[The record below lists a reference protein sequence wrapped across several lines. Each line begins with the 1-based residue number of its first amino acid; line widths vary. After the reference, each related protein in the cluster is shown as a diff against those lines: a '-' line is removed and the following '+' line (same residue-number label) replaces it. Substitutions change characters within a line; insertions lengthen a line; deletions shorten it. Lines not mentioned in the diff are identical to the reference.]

1 MQKLVQTES
10 LDLPATR
17 SAPRSQRSSSISNDR
32 ASLSVASL
40 PCPPAVNPDPAYIAP
55 SSASQIVTGVLD
67 EEGEDGT
74 FDSGSMNALVTPN
87 ALTLVNSFLDQLLY
101 SILAI
106 SRSTNLASLKP
117 AINEVLKPRL
127 AREAIASADA
137 ELGDFLN
144 KQDYDE
150 LSAFQQG
157 FEPRGNWDLN
167 LVWRRTRLRCMVYT
181 RLGDY
186 EEEDEDIWIQ
196 RENVGHTFDG
206 RNRLSRDL
214 GVVSPSSA
222 IFLTSI
228 VEFIAEEVLRLSG
241 RAAFARVELR
251 RRLEKPGL
259 AKALDERLSVEVI
272 DIEKLAVNT
281 TFGRLWRSWKKKVRS
296 PSVTSQRPSSREL
309 LLRPASS
316 LSSSEPRSRKASV
329 GENGALMPDPLVV
342 RSRPTTAD
350 REKISEAAAMPLPL
364 SRDGASHID
373 DPDGSTLAVRS
384 DRKERPHSMTIASN
398 PTSSSGQTD
407 AGRAA
412 DTLKDRPRWLEHNR
426 SSSLPHLA
434 MRLFPSSDS
443 SSPSITS
450 RPSVYNSNL
459 AAVSTMYDGVIDRE
473 EHTRRV
479 GEHPAAEQPG
489 LTAQDLTPQ
498 EKEMQDLDDGLDSL
512 AEASNGCRPVDEQ
525 PSPYSAQR
533 SPTIPSNNVHLP
545 SRIENRLDSKRMQ
558 GHTKGDAFLEKHETS
573 IVESAPSRGYGN
585 NNLGSQDVPGGKA
598 LDFNDKEDYDDVPN
612 LFKRG
617 LAYSPDVDSDRATSP
632 SEPTNRSEAYSNTVP
647 HAFPTF
653 AQSKLPAKVS
663 DIRKQLPPVSTGVE
677 RAAVQRLSL
686 SPGGTIDSPV
696 GRTSTSS
703 SRELRALHTS
713 GSSASQKAARL
724 KGLVGR
730 ESSDTNR
737 QFALSRTSSEGS
749 SVAIRTPK
757 VEAQQSF
764 EKLMKSDET
773 IQYTLT
779 PRSVRE
785 MDGQSPDSA
794 QFPHSRTDVADPAD
808 FIRTSG
814 PPSAE
819 TSRPQRS
826 RSIVS
831 LKAFDGLR
839 SNLASKPTSPPIL
852 EKPMSPTQ
860 RSRPVPAKS
869 PGAPRGAQLP
879 KETTRDFADFIRSTG
894 PEEETGSI
902 QRDGAASSLA
912 STMKPKI
919 STEPEEQP
927 GTGQR
932 DEAAPSLASTS
943 RPNRAMAPSQRSASG
958 SSAGRKI
965 TKQNPSLSK
974 SPPPAANNSPAK
986 RRAPKLQAREATY
999 EPTHNEDLL
1008 DFLKQGPA
1016 DDRHNQK
1023 RPTPGPVASVV
1034 PQNPRVV
1041 TNVRPRESELTRS
1054 SFASTQDS
1062 SYANQSVQSE
1072 SSRTGLLDSP
1082 RAQNSRSPPLP
1093 QAPFADPPNSARKHR
1108 HVKDPY
1114 AIETDSEGE
1123 DDATTGKPNGQPE
1136 SLIDFLNSTR
1146 PSDTNPRI
1154 PSAFDD
1160 MPSPPGRSIR
1170 SNATLK
1176 NISNQPTTRAAAT
1189 PGIRSAAQAPTPKSQ
1204 KPVRGRPTNQPPPQ
1218 LPPFNSGD
1226 ISPHLSTTQSTTTG
1240 TNGTVPTANYP
1251 LYTQE
1256 VRTRPI
1262 KAAGVARAERE
1273 PQRGMGDLA
1282 DFLRNSEPPTQL
1294 PEEFQ
1299 GKPKMGEAVEGKDA
1313 PHGLWGKLKGR
1324 RKGVK

>member
-1 MQKLVQTES
+1 MQTLAKTES

-17 SAPRSQRSSSISNDR
+17 PAPRSQRSSSISNDR

-40 PCPPAVNPDPAYIAP
+40 PCPPPVNPEPAYIAP
-55 SSASQIVTGVLD
+55 SSASQIVTGILD

-74 FDSGSMNALVTPN
+74 FSSGFMNALVAPN

-106 SRSTNLASLKP
+106 SRSTALASLRP
-117 AINEVLKPRL
+117 AIHEVLKPRL

-137 ELGDFLN
+137 ELGDFLVE
-144 KQDYDE
+144 QDYDE
-150 LSAFQQG
+150 LSAFQHG
-157 FEPRGNWDLN
+157 LEPRGNWDLN
-167 LVWRRTRLRCMVYT
+167 LIWRRTRLRCMVYT

-186 EEEDEDIWIQ
+186 EEEDEDIWIE
-196 RENVGHTFDG
+196 RENAGHNFDG

-251 RRLEKPGL
+251 RRLEKSGP
-259 AKALDERLSVEVI
+259 AKAHDERLSVEVI
-272 DIEKLAVNT
+272 DVEKLAVNT

-296 PSVTSQRPSSREL
+296 PSTTSQRPSSREL

-350 REKISEAAAMPLPL
+350 REKISEAPAMPLPL
-364 SRDGASHID
+364 SRDDAHHMD
-373 DPDGSTLAVRS
+373 DPDASTLVTRS
-384 DRKERPHSMTIASN
+384 ERKGRPHSMTIASD
-398 PTSSSGQTD
+398 PTNSSSQTD

-412 DTLKDRPRWLEHNR
+412 DILKGRPKRLEHNR
-426 SSSLPHLA
+426 SSSLPPLA
-434 MRLFPSSDS
+434 SRLFPSSQS
-443 SSPSITS
+443 SFLSTPSASSI
-450 RPSVYNSNL
+450 YNSYP
-459 AAVSTMYDGVIDRE
+459 AAVSSMYDGVIDRE
-473 EHTRRV
+473 ERTKRV
-479 GEHPAAEQPG
+479 GEHPAAEQPD
-489 LTAQDLTPQ
+489 LTTQDLTPQ

-512 AEASNGCRPVDEQ
+512 GKASNAGWPVDEQ
-525 PSPYSAQR
+525 ASRHPAER
-533 SPTIPSNNVHLP
+533 NPTIASNNENLP
-545 SRIENRLDSKRMQ
+545 SRVKNRLDTKWVQ
-558 GHTKGDAFLEKHETS
+558 GYTKGDAFLEKHGTP

-585 NNLGSQDVPGGKA
+585 INVGSQDVPGTKA
-598 LDFNDKEDYDDVPN
+598 PDFNDREEYDDVPDV
-612 LFKRG
+612 FRRG
-617 LAYSPDVDSDRATSP
+617 LAYSRDVKFEGATP
-632 SEPTNRSEAYSNTVP
+632 GSEQTGRSEAYSHTVP
-647 HAFPTF
+647 DGLPTF
-653 AQSKLPAKVS
+653 AQSKLPARVS
-663 DIRKQLPPVSTGVE
+663 DIRKQLPPVSTGIE
-677 RAAVQRLSL
+677 RAAVQRVSL
-686 SPGGTIDSPV
+686 SPGAIIDSPG

-713 GSSASQKAARL
+713 GSSASQKAGKF
-724 KGLVGR
+724 KGLVRR

-757 VEAQQSF
+757 VEAQQNF
-764 EKLMKSDET
+764 EQLMKSDET

-785 MDGQSPDSA
+785 MDSPDSA
-794 QFPHSRTDVADPAD
+794 QFSHSRTDAAELTD
-808 FIRTSG
+808 FVRTSG
-814 PPSAE
+814 PPPAE
-819 TSRPQRS
+819 TIRPQRS

-839 SNLASKPTSPPIL
+839 SSLAPMSTSPTIL

-860 RSRPVPAKS
+860 RSRSTTTKS
-869 PGAPRGAQLP
+869 PSAPRGAQLP

-894 PEEETGSI
+894 PEEESGSI
-902 QRDGAASSLA
+902 QRDGAPSSLA
-912 STMKPKI
+912 STMKLSI
-919 STEPEEQP
+919 STGPEEP
-927 GTGQR
+927 SGPSQR
-932 DEAAPSLASTS
+932 DEATPSLASSS
-943 RPNRAMAPSQRSASG
+943 RPTRAMAPGQRSASG

-965 TKQNPSLSK
+965 TKQHPSLSK
-974 SPPPAANNSPAK
+974 SPPPVANDPPAK
-986 RRAPKLQAREATY
+986 RIAPKLQAREATY

-1016 DDRHNQK
+1016 DDRYNQK
-1023 RPTPGPVASVV
+1023 RPATGPVASVV
-1034 PQNPRVV
+1034 PQNPRVIS
-1041 TNVRPRESELTRS
+1041 NVRPRESELTRS

-1072 SSRTGLLDSP
+1072 SSRTGLLDSAG
-1082 RAQNSRSPPLP
+1082 AQNSRSPPER
-1093 QAPFADPPNSARKHR
+1093 QAPVGEPQNPARTQR
-1108 HVKDPY
+1108 RVKDPY
-1114 AIETDSEGE
+1114 AIDTDSEEE
-1123 DDATTGKPNGQPE
+1123 DDATTRKPNGQPE
-1136 SLIDFLNSTR
+1136 SLIDFLNSTP
-1146 PSDTNPRI
+1146 PSNTNLRI

-1160 MPSPPGRSIR
+1160 MPSPPGRSTR
-1170 SNATLK
+1170 STATTLK
-1176 NISNQPTTRAAAT
+1176 KISNQPPTRAAAT
-1189 PGIRSAAQAPTPKSQ
+1189 PGIRSAAQAPRSNSQ
-1204 KPVRGRPTNQPPPQ
+1204 QPVPGRPTNQQPPQ
-1218 LPPFNSGD
+1218 LPPLDSRE
-1226 ISPHLSTTQSTTTG
+1226 ISPQLTSTQPATTG
-1240 TNGTVPTANYP
+1240 TNGNFPTANYP

-1256 VRTRPI
+1256 VRIRPI

-1282 DFLRNSEPPTQL
+1282 DFLRNSEPPTQM

-1299 GKPKMGEAVEGKDA
+1299 GKPKTGEAAEGKEA